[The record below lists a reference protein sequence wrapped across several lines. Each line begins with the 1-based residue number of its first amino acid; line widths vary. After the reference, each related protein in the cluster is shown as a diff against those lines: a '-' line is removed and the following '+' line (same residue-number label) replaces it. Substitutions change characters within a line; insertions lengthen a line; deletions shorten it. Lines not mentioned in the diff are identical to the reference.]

1 MGLFTAMRN
10 TVEWMMQLLH
20 PHRCV
25 LCRKTLPTGS
35 GAMICPDCAPR
46 LRQEYR
52 NTKPVFVP
60 GADSADAP
68 LLYTGAVAGALKR
81 YKFHG
86 NTALCKWFS
95 AQAAACLSGHLAEWQ
110 PDCLTYVP
118 LGTVRWWVRGFN
130 QSRAAARQ
138 IGRALGLPVCAA
150 LGKHPRA
157 GRQSHRSAE
166 QRQQAAKNLFFA
178 FPGASLRGKR
188 VVLVDDIL
196 TSGAT
201 AADAVRAL
209 RAAGASHVFVLTL
222 ARTPSRQPFQGR
234 KDCAAQSQSN
244 H

>member
-68 LLYTGAVAGALKR
+68 LLYTGALAGALKR

-118 LGTVRWWVRGFN
+118 LGTVRWWGARL
-130 QSRAAARQ
+130 QSKQGCGTANRPRAWTARLCRARQ
-138 IGRALGLPVCAA
+138 TSTRRKAVAP
-150 LGKHPRA
+150 
-157 GRQSHRSAE
+157 
-166 QRQQAAKNLFFA
+166 
-178 FPGASLRGKR
+178 LRR
-188 VVLVDDIL
+188 
-196 TSGAT
+196 AT
-201 AADAVRAL
+201 AASGKKSL
-209 RAAGASHVFVLTL
+209 FCIS
-222 ARTPSRQPFQGR
+222 GR
-234 KDCAAQSQSN
+234 FPPWKACRFS
-244 H
+244 